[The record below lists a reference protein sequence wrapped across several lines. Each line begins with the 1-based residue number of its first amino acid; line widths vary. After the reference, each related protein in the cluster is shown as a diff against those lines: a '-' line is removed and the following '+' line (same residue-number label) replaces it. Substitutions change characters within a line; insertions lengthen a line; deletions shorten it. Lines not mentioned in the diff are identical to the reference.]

1 MISTGSG
8 RQASARRAAEPK
20 APAPHPRGQLSEL
33 LGHPVRL
40 SLVAALSSVEE
51 ADFGTL
57 RDYLQVSDSALSK
70 RASQLEEAGLV
81 KARKGFVGKRPRTW
95 LSLTGEGRR
104 VWAAHL
110 AAIKT
115 IARGM
120 KV

>member
-8 RQASARRAAEPK
+8 KQAAPAKAAEPK
-20 APAPHPRGQLSEL
+20 KPAPHPRGQLSEL
-33 LGHPVRL
+33 LAHPVRF
-40 SLVAALSSVEE
+40 SLMAALSTVDE
-51 ADFGTL
+51 ADFSTL

-70 RASQLEEAGLV
+70 RASQLEDAGLV
-81 KARKGFVGKRPRTW
+81 RARKGFVGKRPRTW

-104 VWAAHL
+104 VWASHL